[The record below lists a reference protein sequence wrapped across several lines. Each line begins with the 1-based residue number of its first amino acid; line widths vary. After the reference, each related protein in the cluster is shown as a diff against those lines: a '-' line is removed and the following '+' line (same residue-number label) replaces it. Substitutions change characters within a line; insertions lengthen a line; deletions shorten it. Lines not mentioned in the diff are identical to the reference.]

1 MSGYSTITK
10 LTQNYLIRMLV
21 FKNLSKKEN
30 DILLKFPAYISLL
43 AANGDGIMD
52 DEEKK
57 VAMKISHTKTFSCD
71 PFLEDYYRE
80 ADKVFEQN
88 IEAIDKELPKEIYHR
103 EAALKKSLY
112 AIERI
117 ALKLGKDYSSAMN
130 ISMRSF
136 TEHVSKAHHN
146 IFVDFVFPLPIPG
159 ISE

>member
-1 MSGYSTITK
+1 MI
-10 LTQNYLIRMLV
+10 V

-52 DEEKK
+52 ETEKQ
-57 VAMKISHTKTFSCD
+57 VAMKISHTKTFTCD
-71 PFLEDYYRE
+71 PFLENYYRE
-80 ADKVFEQN
+80 ADKVFAQN
-88 IEAIDKELPKEIYHR
+88 IESIDRDLPKEINHR
-103 EAALKKSLY
+103 EAELKKSLY

-117 ALKLGKDYSSAMN
+117 ALKLGKDYSFAMN
-130 ISMRSF
+130 LSMRSF

-146 IFVDFVFPLPIPG
+146 IFVDFIFPLPIPG

>member
-1 MSGYSTITK
+1 MI
-10 LTQNYLIRMLV
+10 I

-52 DEEKK
+52 ETEKQ
-57 VAMKISHTKTFSCD
+57 VAMKISHTKTFTCD
-71 PFLEDYYRE
+71 PFLENYYRE
-80 ADKVFEQN
+80 ADKVFAQN
-88 IEAIDKELPKEIYHR
+88 IESIDRDLPKEINHR
-103 EAALKKSLY
+103 EAELKKSLY

-117 ALKLGKDYSSAMN
+117 ALKLGKDYSFAMN
-130 ISMRSF
+130 LSMRSF

-146 IFVDFVFPLPIPG
+146 IFVDFIFPLPIPG